1 MNVVRHHDIGMEL
14 VVSEILISIV
24 DGVDHHACNLGPSQE
39 ERAGDSKI
47 ENAIHGEEGSSGGG
61 HRGEGAIR
69 RQAAMQTPGEEDG
82 LADGMIMRQ
91 PATMEDGHEEK
102 VGVGGKILT
111 RVGGAIANRPQVNN
125 LPHTE
130 I

>member
-14 VVSEILISIV
+14 VVSEILISKV
-24 DGVDHHACNLGPSQE
+24 DGVDHHACNLGPPQE

-47 ENAIHGEEGSSGGG
+47 ENTVHGEEGSTGGG

-102 VGVGGKILT
+102 VGVWGKDS
-111 RVGGAIANRPQVNN
+111 
-125 LPHTE
+125 H
-130 I
+130 

>member
-14 VVSEILISIV
+14 IVPEILISIAH
-24 DGVDHHACNLGPSQE
+24 GVDHHVCNLQPPKKD
-39 ERAGDSKI
+39 RTGDSMV
-47 ENAIHGEEGSSGGG
+47 ENTVHGEEGSSGGG

-91 PATMEDGHEEK
+91 PATMEAGHEE
-102 VGVGGKILT
+102 
-111 RVGGAIANRPQVNN
+111 RVGLWGKDSQESRWGDCQSPAG
-125 LPHTE
+125 
-130 I
+130 

>member
-24 DGVDHHACNLGPSQE
+24 DGVDHHACNLGPPQE

-91 PATMEDGHEEK
+91 PATMEGGHEEK
-102 VGVGGKILT
+102 VGVWGKDSHES
-111 RVGGAIANRPQVNN
+111 RWGDCQSPAG
-125 LPHTE
+125 
-130 I
+130 